1 MGLSEKYDQV
11 GIEVIENTE
20 EEILD
25 LAREMD
31 ERIDGKWITLDEDEE
46 LQKRFRD
53 LFPEGHCCHGAPSR
67 LRAELLRQNRELL
80 I

>member
-1 MGLSEKYDQV
+1 LGLSEKYDQA

-25 LAREMD
+25 LAREMN

-46 LQKRFRD
+46 LQKRFRA
-53 LFPEGHCCHGAPSR
+53 LFPEGHRCHGAPSR
-67 LRAELLRQNRELL
+67 LGAELLRQNRELL